1 MPLQL
6 AQSTVKSEELEAAM
20 LNKIINDEHVS
31 LLVMH
36 LLNDDCF
43 TTPSHKFLFKT
54 LCRLDKDGV
63 KIANTSVYEYL
74 KDSLTEE
81 GANKIIAETAESV
94 FGDKEVAEPEYMAR
108 RLQEYAIR
116 RALTDMIIELNRL
129 VSDMTLP
136 LAEGVQ
142 NMMKLFDKTLM
153 GGGDTVVSL
162 TEVLDDVRQIRIDNQ
177 TPKTQHLGVL
187 TGLPKIDET
196 GGLPRDG
203 LVVIGAKPSHGKTT
217 FAINLAVN
225 ALLANHKVGCFSM
238 EMNKEKIAGRIV
250 AMKSGVDSNAIMRL
264 KLTQFDM
271 QRTEEAIARLQQA
284 VAKNFYFDNRRVR
297 DVTRLF
303 MTIRSLHRTHQIDVF
318 VIDYVQLI
326 KPSPGMHCDN
336 KNELYAD
343 LSHDL
348 HALAQDLR
356 VTIILLSQVNRSA
369 VGMPTTSQLRGS
381 GEIDEAADM
390 VILLYNAF
398 KDHTQFPA
406 PFETIDPEG
415 KLYVDVAKGRD
426 GSTYS
431 FLTGFNPSLTL
442 ITPLEQKD
450 MNKRSQQLTIF
461 PTV

>member
-6 AQSTVKSEELEAAM
+6 SQELVSSEELEAAM
-20 LNKIINDEHVS
+20 LNRIINEEYVS
-31 LLVMH
+31 VLAMP
-36 LLNDDCF
+36 LLNEDCF
-43 TTPSHKFLFKT
+43 TLPAHQILFRT
-54 LCRLDKDGV
+54 LCRLEKDGV
-63 KIANTSVYEYL
+63 KITITSVYEYL
-74 KDSLTEE
+74 KDSLTKE
-81 GANKIIAETAESV
+81 GADKIVSETAERV
-94 FGDKEVAEPEYMAR
+94 FGDKEVTEPEYMIR
-108 RLQEYAIR
+108 RLKEYATR
-116 RALTDMIIELNRL
+116 RALTEVISELNRL
-129 VSDMTLP
+129 LTDMTLP

-142 NMMKLFDKTLM
+142 NMQKLIDKTLV
-153 GGGDTVVSL
+153 GEGDTVVPL

-203 LVVIGAKPSHGKTT
+203 LVVVGAKPSHGKTT

-225 ALLANHKVGCFSM
+225 ALLDNHKVGCFSM

-271 QRTEEAIARLQQA
+271 QRTEDAIARLQQE
-284 VAKNFYFDNRRVR
+284 VAKNFYFDNRSVR

-348 HALAQDLR
+348 HSLAQDLR
-356 VTIILLSQVNRSA
+356 VTIILLSQVNRNA

-390 VILLYNAF
+390 VIMLYNAY
-398 KDHTQFPA
+398 KDHTQFPT

-431 FLTGFNPSLTL
+431 FLAGFNPSHNL
-442 ITPLEQKD
+442 ITSLEQKD
-450 MNKRSQQLTIF
+450 MQQRQLQKTIF
-461 PTV
+461 NH

>member
-6 AQSTVKSEELEAAM
+6 SQELVSSEELEAAM
-20 LNKIINDEHVS
+20 LNRIINEEYVS
-31 LLVMH
+31 VLAMP
-36 LLNDDCF
+36 LLNEDCF
-43 TTPSHKFLFKT
+43 TLPAHQILFRT
-54 LCRLDKDGV
+54 LCRLEKDGV
-63 KIANTSVYEYL
+63 KITITSVYEYL
-74 KDSLTEE
+74 KDSLTKE
-81 GANKIIAETAESV
+81 GADKIVSETAERV
-94 FGDKEVAEPEYMAR
+94 FGDKEVTEPEYMIR
-108 RLQEYAIR
+108 RLKEYATR
-116 RALTDMIIELNRL
+116 RALTEVISELNRL
-129 VSDMTLP
+129 LTDMTLP

-142 NMMKLFDKTLM
+142 NMQKLIDKTLV
-153 GGGDTVVSL
+153 GEGDTVVPL
-162 TEVLDDVRQIRIDNQ
+162 TEVLDEVRQIRIDNQ

-203 LVVIGAKPSHGKTT
+203 LVVVGAKPSHGKTT

-225 ALLANHKVGCFSM
+225 ALLDNHKVGCFSM

-271 QRTEEAIARLQQA
+271 QRTEDAIARLQQE
-284 VAKNFYFDNRRVR
+284 VAKNFYFDNRSVR
-297 DVTRLF
+297 DVPRLF

-348 HALAQDLR
+348 HSLAQDLR
-356 VTIILLSQVNRSA
+356 VTIILLSQVNRNA

-390 VILLYNAF
+390 VIMLYNAY
-398 KDHTQFPA
+398 KDHTQFPT

-431 FLTGFNPSLTL
+431 FLAGFNPSHNL
-442 ITPLEQKD
+442 ITSLEQKD
-450 MNKRSQQLTIF
+450 MQQRQLQKTIF
-461 PTV
+461 NH